1 MKAAVKTLIKK
12 NSLFYILFLIWF
24 LITGIVSLSF
34 PKSVSFYWINHHLHS
49 TKVDLFFTFITFFGS
64 EFLVPMLISIFF
76 FLRNKKLFIGL
87 IQGLIVSGLV
97 AQILK
102 HLFRYPRPALY
113 FHNAAMVK
121 APSWITLYYH
131 YSFPS
136 GHTTAIF
143 AVATLVSL
151 FFSDKRSLTVFCFI
165 IACLVA
171 YSRIYLG
178 EHFLEDVWLG
188 SAIGTFCGTVC
199 FIVQQRITKQILYR
213 KKERIL
219 VPSSEN
225 QSL

>member
-1 MKAAVKTLIKK
+1 
-12 NSLFYILFLIWF
+12 
-24 LITGIVSLSF
+24 
-34 PKSVSFYWINHHLHS
+34 
-49 TKVDLFFTFITFFGS
+49 
-64 EFLVPMLISIFF
+64 MLIGIFIF
-76 FLRNKKLFIGL
+76 MKNKKLLIGL
-87 IQGLIVSGLV
+87 IQGLIVSGLI

-121 APSWITLYYH
+121 APHWITLYYY

-188 SAIGTFCGTVC
+188 SFIGTFCGTIC
-199 FIVQQRITKQILYR
+199 FAVQQHITKQMLF
-213 KKERIL
+213 KKEERIL

-225 QSL
+225 RSL